1 VFARVCDDPCQGL
14 RDGVVQVE
22 LDIESAVRKR
32 ARPME
37 PAAEGS
43 AAKVG
48 LRRTYRQLKLW

>member
-1 VFARVCDDPCQGL
+1 
-14 RDGVVQVE
+14 
-22 LDIESAVRKR
+22 
-32 ARPME
+32 ME